1 MSKQEPSDGEKQETT
16 EQSPQPTEDATADS
30 VGKGTLFI
38 GLLILLSLT
47 WYLLADRFTPF
58 TTQARVQ
65 GYVVGVA
72 PKVAGV
78 VTQVWVENN
87 QQVRVDQ
94 PLFEVDPSQYQ
105 IALKRAQ
112 SDLENA
118 RNQVAAGTAAVES
131 ARANLNAALANKIK
145 AEKDYKRLDRL
156 HSGDSGTISVRRLEV
171 SRASLDQARA
181 KVAAAEAAIQQAIEQ
196 KGGNDYDNNAIL
208 ESAQSAVEKAQLDL
222 ANTVV
227 KASSRGVITD
237 LRTDVGQ
244 YAATGT
250 AVMTLVAINDV
261 WINAEFTENNLG
273 HMRPGSPVEILFDAL
288 PGQVFQGEVRSIG
301 LGVSAGQAQPP
312 GNLPT
317 VENNRDWLRQAQR
330 FPVIIGFDI
339 AQQESLRHQ
348 LRVGGQASVIAYADG
363 HGVLS
368 LLGKAYIRFK
378 SWLSY
383 AY

>member
-1 MSKQEPSDGEKQETT
+1 MSNQKPLPDETNAPSTDD
-16 EQSPQPTEDATADS
+16 EQQTDEAATAS
-30 VGKGTLFI
+30 VRNGALVI
-38 GLLILLSLT
+38 GLLIVFSLG

-78 VTQVWVENN
+78 VTQVWVRNN
-87 QQVRVDQ
+87 QAVEAAQ
-94 PLFEVDPSQYQ
+94 PLFEIDPSQYQ

-112 SDLENA
+112 SDLGNA
-118 RNQVAAGTAAVES
+118 RSQVDAGTAAVES
-131 ARANLNAALANKIK
+131 ARANLRAALANELK
-145 AEKDYKRLDRL
+145 AKKDYTRLARL
-156 HSGDSGTISVRRLEV
+156 HREDPGTISVRRLEV
-171 SRASLDQARA
+171 SQASLDQARA
-181 KVAAAEAAIQQAIEQ
+181 KVSAAEAGIQQAIEQ
-196 KGGNDYDNNAIL
+196 KGGNDDDSNAIL
-208 ESAQSAVEKAQLDL
+208 KSAQSALDKAQLDL

-237 LRTDVGQ
+237 LRAEVGQ
-244 YAATGT
+244 YAGTGSP
-250 AVMTLVAINDV
+250 VMTLVAIDDV

-273 HMRPGSPVEILFDAL
+273 HMRPGTSVEILFDAL
-288 PGQVFQGEVRSIG
+288 PGQIFQCEVRSIG
-301 LGVSAGQAQPP
+301 LGISAGQAQPP

-330 FPVIIGFDI
+330 FPVVIGFDI
-339 AQQESLRHQ
+339 TQQESLRRQ
-348 LRVGGQASVIAYADG
+348 LRVGGQASVIVYSSEG
-363 HGVLS
+363 G
-368 LLGKAYIRFK
+368 LLRMLGRAYIRLK

>member
-1 MSKQEPSDGEKQETT
+1 MSNQKPLPDETNAQSMEDEQET
-16 EQSPQPTEDATADS
+16 DKAATAS
-30 VGKGTLFI
+30 VRNGALII
-38 GLLILLSLT
+38 GLLIVFSLG

-78 VTQVWVENN
+78 VTQVWVRNN
-87 QQVRVDQ
+87 QAVEAAQ
-94 PLFEVDPSQYQ
+94 PLFEIDPSQYQ

-112 SDLENA
+112 SDLGNA
-118 RNQVAAGTAAVES
+118 RSQVDAGTAAVES
-131 ARANLNAALANKIK
+131 ARANLRAALANELK
-145 AEKDYKRLDRL
+145 AEKDYTRLARL
-156 HSGDSGTISVRRLEV
+156 HREDPGTISVRRLEV
-171 SRASLDQARA
+171 SQASLDQARA
-181 KVAAAEAAIQQAIEQ
+181 KVSAAEAGIQQAIEQ
-196 KGGNDYDNNAIL
+196 KGGDDDDSNAIL
-208 ESAQSAVEKAQLDL
+208 KSAQSALEKAQLDL

-237 LRTDVGQ
+237 LRAEVGQ
-244 YAATGT
+244 YAGTGSP
-250 AVMTLVAINDV
+250 VMTLVAIDDV

-273 HMRPGSPVEILFDAL
+273 HMRPGTSVEILFDAL
-288 PGQVFQGEVRSIG
+288 PGRIFQGEVRSIG
-301 LGVSAGQAQPP
+301 LGISAGQAQPP

-330 FPVIIGFDI
+330 FPVVIGFDI
-339 AQQESLRHQ
+339 TQKKSLRRQ
-348 LRVGGQASVIAYADG
+348 LRVGGQASVIVYSSEG
-363 HGVLS
+363 G
-368 LLGKAYIRFK
+368 LLRMLGRAYIRLK

>member
-1 MSKQEPSDGEKQETT
+1 MSNEKPLPDETNAQSMENEQQSDKA
-16 EQSPQPTEDATADS
+16 ATAS
-30 VGKGTLFI
+30 VRNGALII
-38 GLLILLSLT
+38 GLLIVFSLG

-78 VTQVWVENN
+78 VTQVWVRNN
-87 QQVRVDQ
+87 QAVEAAQ
-94 PLFEVDPSQYQ
+94 PLFEIDPSQYQ

-112 SDLENA
+112 SDLGNA
-118 RNQVAAGTAAVES
+118 RSQVDAGTAAVES
-131 ARANLNAALANKIK
+131 AKANLRAALANELK
-145 AEKDYKRLDRL
+145 AEKDYTRLARL
-156 HSGDSGTISVRRLEV
+156 HREDPGTISVRRLEV
-171 SRASLDQARA
+171 SQASLDQARA
-181 KVAAAEAAIQQAIEQ
+181 KVSAAEAGILQAIEQ
-196 KGGNDYDNNAIL
+196 KGGDDDDSNAIL
-208 ESAQSAVEKAQLDL
+208 KSAQSALEKAQLDL

-237 LRTDVGQ
+237 LRAEVGQ
-244 YAATGT
+244 YAGTGSP
-250 AVMTLVAINDV
+250 VMTLVAIDDV

-273 HMRPGSPVEILFDAL
+273 HMRAGSSVEILFDAL
-288 PGQVFQGEVRSIG
+288 PGQIFQGAVRSIG
-301 LGVSAGQAQPP
+301 LGISAGQAQPP

-330 FPVIIGFDI
+330 FPVVIGFDI
-339 AQQESLRHQ
+339 TQQESLRRQ
-348 LRVGGQASVIAYADG
+348 LRVGGQASVIVYSSEG
-363 HGVLS
+363 GL
-368 LLGKAYIRFK
+368 LRMLGKAYIRLK